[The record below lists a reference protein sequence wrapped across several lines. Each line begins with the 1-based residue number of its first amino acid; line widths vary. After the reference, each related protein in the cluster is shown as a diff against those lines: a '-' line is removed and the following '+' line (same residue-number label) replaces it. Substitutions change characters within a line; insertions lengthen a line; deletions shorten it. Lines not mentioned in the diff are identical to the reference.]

1 MIPVP
6 QVLALF
12 RTICARTREINDVVR
27 VLIAMRKKGKLD
39 AAPPC
44 GAVALQENDGSEMEE
59 EVDWEQI
66 EGYTSICSSI
76 PAGAIFSDFI

>member
-27 VLIAMRKKGKLD
+27 VLIVMRRKGKLD
-39 AAPPC
+39 AAPQG
-44 GAVALQENDGSEMEE
+44 GAVAPQEDDGSEMEE

-66 EGYTSICSSI
+66 EGVHQYMQFNT
-76 PAGAIFSDFI
+76 G